1 MKNARSAA
9 KFGIRC
15 SPIARAAEMKNNHW
29 TGVEIGER
37 ITMPISHQ
45 LRYDLNQ
52 IVGEAGLLP
61 DDQLAH
67 YCIDGVVPKA
77 VVFPSTTAEI
87 QDVLIYAADRVLS
100 VIPVGNGTKLGFG
113 NPPEKVDLVLSMSRL
128 NKVLEYEPADLTV
141 TVQAGIR
148 LADFQAKLAENGQ
161 WLSLDPPYADRATI
175 GGIIAANSSGP
186 SRLRYGTARDVVI
199 GLQVI
204 QPNASVAKSGG
215 KVVKNVAGYDLN
227 KLYVG
232 SFGTLGIITEATF
245 KLSPLPEMERT
256 VLLTFR
262 EIGQAANV
270 ALEITGSQLLP
281 TFLNL
286 FNGVPLTE
294 ISEPCLLIGLD
305 GHPEAVKWQMDEV
318 QSIAKQN
325 GVVGVEVYEGERQR
339 VLRAEMRAFPEG
351 RWAPP
356 PCPRGGGEENL
367 LAPPRAGGVTICK
380 ANLRMTDVED
390 FINATLAF
398 GNELHGSVQ
407 VMGLMGNGIV
417 YIAFSDS
424 SKGTD
429 ELQSVANAIARL
441 RDNAL
446 EVGGNLIVE
455 SAPTE
460 LKRQID
466 VWGPIGNTLGLM
478 KGLKAKLDP
487 VGILNP
493 GRFVAGI

>member
-1 MKNARSAA
+1 
-9 KFGIRC
+9 
-15 SPIARAAEMKNNHW
+15 
-29 TGVEIGER
+29 
-37 ITMPISHQ
+37 MPISHQ

-87 QDVLIYAADRVLS
+87 QDVLIYAADRKLS
-100 VIPVGNGTKLGFG
+100 VIPSGNGTKLGFG

-128 NKVLEYEPADLTV
+128 NQVLEYEPADLTV

-161 WLSLDPPYADRATI
+161 WLPLDPPYTDRATI

-199 GLQVI
+199 GLQII

-232 SFGTLGIITEATF
+232 SFGTLGIITEVTF

-262 EIGQAANV
+262 EIGQGANV

-294 ISEPCLLIGLD
+294 ISEPCLLIGFD
-305 GHPEAVKWQMDEV
+305 GHPETVRWQMDQV
-318 QSIAKQN
+318 RAIAKQN
-325 GVVGVEVYEGERQR
+325 GAVGVEVYEGERQR
-339 VLRAEMRAFPEG
+339 ALRAAMRAFPESSFT
-351 RWAPP
+351 
-356 PCPRGGGEENL
+356 PRH
-367 LAPPRAGGVTICK
+367 TICR

-398 GNELHGSVQ
+398 GNELQGSVQ

-424 SKGTD
+424 PKGTD

-466 VWGPIGNTLGLM
+466 VWGP
-478 KGLKAKLDP
+478 
-487 VGILNP
+487 
-493 GRFVAGI
+493 